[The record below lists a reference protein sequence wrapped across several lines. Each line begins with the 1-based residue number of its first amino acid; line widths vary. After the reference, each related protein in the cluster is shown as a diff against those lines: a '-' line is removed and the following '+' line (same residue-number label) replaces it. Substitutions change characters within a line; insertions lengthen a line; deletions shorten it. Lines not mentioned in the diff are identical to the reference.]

1 MVNSTEAI
9 DAANK
14 QMAER
19 MEQGPRA
26 TSASYDRR
34 RGRVVVRLDGGVE
47 LAFEPKSVQG
57 LGEASAD
64 ALSSI
69 EVTPSGLGLHFPL
82 LDADVYLPALVA
94 GVGGSSRWMAAELGR
109 AGGRSTSP
117 AKAAASRKNGLLGG
131 RPRKVAR

>member
-9 DAANK
+9 DAASK

-34 RGRVVVRLDGGVE
+34 RRRVVVRLDGGVE
-47 LAFEPKSVQG
+47 LAFAPKGVQG
-57 LGEASAD
+57 LREASAD

-82 LDADVYLPALVA
+82 LDADVYLPALV
-94 GVGGSSRWMAAELGR
+94 GGSSRWMAAELGR

-117 AKAAASRKNGLLGG
+117 AKAAASRKNGLLIPGLNL
-131 RPRKVAR
+131 